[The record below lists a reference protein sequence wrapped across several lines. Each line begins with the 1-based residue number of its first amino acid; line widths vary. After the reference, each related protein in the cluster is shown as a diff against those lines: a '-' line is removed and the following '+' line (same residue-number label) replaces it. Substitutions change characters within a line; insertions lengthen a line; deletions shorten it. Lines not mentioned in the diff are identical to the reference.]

1 METIIAALV
10 TGIFTGGI
18 TLIGIL
24 VANSKSQAVMQEQIS
39 DLRKDVEKH
48 NNMVERTYAI
58 EQTIAVHEQR
68 ITASEARIKK
78 LEGAA

>member
-1 METIIAALV
+1 MDTIIAALI
-10 TGIFTGGI
+10 TGVFTGAI

-39 DLRKDVEKH
+39 NLRKDVEKLSDS
-48 NNMVERTYAI
+48 VEKTYTI